1 MQLSRKRK
9 TYSGFL
15 KSYAAWNMTTYLKYK
30 ELRYAKKKKK
40 VHFIS
45 SVSESKKQKQ
55 NKNNK
60 TKTNVISGLAV
71 AKNSREGET

>member
-1 MQLSRKRK
+1 ML
-9 TYSGFL
+9 
-15 KSYAAWNMTTYLKYK
+15 
-30 ELRYAKKKKK
+30 KKKKK

-45 SVSESKKQKQ
+45 SVSKSKKQKQ

>member
-1 MQLSRKRK
+1 
-9 TYSGFL
+9 
-15 KSYAAWNMTTYLKYK
+15 MTTYLKYK
-30 ELRYAKKKKK
+30 ELRYAKKKK